1 MSYKGIYCILDICL
15 GQRPMTWTE
24 SIEYWLNSVY
34 RGLFNTEYEL
44 NMTTTLVA
52 GLMVNFL
59 IIMTASYFLIK
70 RKYQRAQ
77 QNQHQ
82 QYNQIP
88 SHHEQLSQP
97 ISSQPL
103 MAIEPQN
110 AQYCCVDLSEDTKQ
124 IITDDELDEE
134 AIGEE
139 LSVVIQR
146 CSAESSEELE
156 SLANMDEAFETAL
169 IDPNQKLKVCESR
182 PLPLQTKVR
191 DAIQQQ
197 LEARFNRP
205 SKSSL
210 NSIDIV
216 RVSMQ
221 KNWKRRKKRK

>member
-59 IIMTASYFLIK
+59 ILMTASYFLIK
-70 RKYQRAQ
+70 RKNQQRAH
-77 QNQHQ
+77 QHQ

-88 SHHEQLSQP
+88 SHHEKP

-103 MAIEPQN
+103 MATEPQN
-110 AQYCCVDLSEDTKQ
+110 AEYCCVDSSEETEE
-124 IITDDELDEE
+124 IITDNELDEE

-139 LSVVIQR
+139 LSEMIQI
-146 CSAESSEELE
+146 CSAESSKELE
-156 SLANMDEAFETAL
+156 SLANMDEAFETTL

-182 PLPLQTKVR
+182 PLPLHGKVR
-191 DAIQQQ
+191 NAIQQQ
-197 LEARFNRP
+197 LEARFIRQ
-205 SKSSL
+205 SKSSFHP
-210 NSIDIV
+210 IDIV
-216 RVSMQ
+216 RVTERSMQ

>member
-15 GQRPMTWTE
+15 GRRPLTWTE

-70 RKYQRAQ
+70 RKNQQRAH
-77 QNQHQ
+77 QHQ

-88 SHHEQLSQP
+88 SHHEKP

-103 MAIEPQN
+103 MATEPQN
-110 AQYCCVDLSEDTKQ
+110 AQYCCVDSSEETKQ

-139 LSVVIQR
+139 LSVMIQI
-146 CSAESSEELE
+146 CSAESSKELE
-156 SLANMDEAFETAL
+156 SLANMDEAFETTL
-169 IDPNQKLKVCESR
+169 IDPNQKLKVCFIP
-182 PLPLQTKVR
+182 PLPLQKKVR

-197 LEARFNRP
+197 LEARFIRP

-210 NSIDIV
+210 NPIDIV